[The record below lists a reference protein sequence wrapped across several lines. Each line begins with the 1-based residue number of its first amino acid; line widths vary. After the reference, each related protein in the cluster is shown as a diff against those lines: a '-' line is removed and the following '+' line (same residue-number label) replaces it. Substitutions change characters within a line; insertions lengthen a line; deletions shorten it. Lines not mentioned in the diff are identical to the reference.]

1 MGTLLASSII
11 SKAQIIIQ
19 DTTGVR
25 WPDTELLGWLNE
37 GQREIVML
45 KPDASVKNESLALV
59 AGTKQAIPS
68 SGIILI
74 SVVRNMGVNGTTPGN
89 AVRSIKRNVL
99 DEQLPNWH
107 ASTASAV
114 VIYVVTD
121 PRNPKVFYTYP
132 PQPAVN
138 PGQVEIIY
146 SAAPTDV
153 AAVGNAISIDDIYS
167 GSLLDYCLFRAYSK
181 DAEYAGNEN
190 RAMAHYQ
197 KFMETLGAKE
207 KVESAT
213 EAAPQAR

>member
-59 AGTKQAIPS
+59 AGTKQTIPS

-107 ASTASAV
+107 SSAASAT

-132 PQPAVN
+132 PQPSAT
-138 PGQVEIIY
+138 PGQVEIVY

-153 AAVGNAISIDDIYS
+153 GAVGNAISVDDIYS

-181 DAEYAGNEN
+181 DAEYAGNQN
-190 RAMAHYQ
+190 RAVAHYQ

-213 EAAPQAR
+213 EATPQAR